1 MPATAAIA
9 MEVSIDLMRDI
20 KVRQAIANSA
30 TTALLDDTMR
40 VKGPNLSIG
49 YLNVSKGNVITYLA
63 GDACIYHAIV

>member
-20 KVRQAIANSA
+20 KVRQTIANSA

-49 YLNVSKGNVITYLA
+49 YLNVAKGNIINYLA
-63 GDACIYHAIV
+63 RENCI